1 MITKDRN
8 IERLRREFRAS
19 SQKSLIERWD
29 IHESTGERTSDKPGG
44 PEGLPG
50 AAPRVSF
57 AVAGNVLCLCFINSE
72 NMKEKYCFQEI
83 SGKRFQ
89 EVFYTPLVT

>member
-1 MITKDRN
+1 MITKGQN

-19 SQKSLIERWD
+19 SQKPLIESWN
-29 IHESTGERTSDKPGG
+29 IHDSIGERNSSKPGG

-50 AAPRVSF
+50 ATPRVSL

-72 NMKEKYCFQEI
+72 NMTEKYCFQET